1 MHLLFVLLLAIA
13 QNQPEVL
20 SPGSPPQPPPTVT
33 GTSSIEGTVVNDAG
47 GEPVK
52 KAQVR
57 LFGAVSEKQPV
68 AMTDASGSFAFHKL
82 PAGTYVVNAM
92 HDGFDQNRA
101 LLLGDAQRQVTL
113 IDDQTKNGVELR
125 LPPTGAISGRIT
137 DENGDA
143 APNCSVGALD
153 ASTLDSFPWQQQG
166 GRQAQTDDRGEYRI
180 SNLPAGRYIVYQH
193 CQRGIA
199 APHGFMERGDPQTPV
214 WAWVPGTY
222 GGADDGAGASALRV
236 HSGEEIRGID
246 FHLKIT
252 NAFHV
257 SVTVVPDDPTV
268 NLQNVW
274 VRLEA
279 RDPAMARAL
288 QYGLARQNNSAEFHA
303 TPVVP
308 GSYIAIA
315 DVQLPGGH
323 WHGEEPVEVR
333 DVPPQPVKLSLTSAM
348 TVSGDLEALDSG
360 TSGQVY
366 STNSDDPPRPP
377 ATVSLMPVKAS
388 FNGAFPQTQPADDK
402 GHFTITGVLP
412 GRYQLQVI
420 GATSSIRSVTL
431 AGHEVSPSAI
441 DLGPGVTGP
450 LHVVI
455 SMKQV
460 GLQVSLDNLRQDQQT
475 WVFLLPK
482 GVTSPYPGLN
492 PIMGSANQSTVSM
505 QAPPGDYVAYA
516 VECTQ
521 PWPLL
526 NNASVLHA
534 ISGLGKAIEVKEDM
548 NANVTVSVIAREDLK
563 RALDQ
568 DAQ

>member
-1 MHLLFVLLLAIA
+1 MHLLFAFLLVVA
-13 QNQPEVL
+13 QNQLGVL
-20 SPGSPPQPPPTVT
+20 SPDSPPQPLPTVT
-33 GTSSIEGTVVNDAG
+33 GTSSIEGTVVNDAT

-57 LFGAVSEKQPV
+57 LFGAVSEKQPA

-82 PAGTYVVNAM
+82 PAGTYFVNAM

-101 LLLGDAQRQVTL
+101 LLLGDAQKQVTL
-113 IDDQTKNGVELR
+113 SSDQDKSGVELR

-137 DENGDA
+137 DENGDPA
-143 APNCSVGALD
+143 ANCTVGALD
-153 ASTLDSFPWQQQG
+153 ASTLEGFPGQRQG
-166 GRQAQTDDRGEYRI
+166 GQAQTDDRGEYRI
-180 SNLPAGRYIVYQH
+180 ANLPAGRYVVYQH
-193 CQRGIA
+193 CQQGIA

-257 SVTVVPDDPTV
+257 SVTVMLDDPTV

-288 QYGLARQNNSAEFHA
+288 QYGMGRQNNSAEFHA

-333 DVPPQPVKLSLTSAM
+333 DVAPPPVRLLLTSAM
-348 TVSGDLEALDSG
+348 TVTGDLEALDSG
-360 TSGQVY
+360 TSGQVT
-366 STNSDDPPRPP
+366 STNSDIPPRPQ
-377 ATVSLMPVKAS
+377 ATVSLMPVRTS
-388 FNGAFPQTQPADDK
+388 FNGAFPQAHPPDEK

-420 GATSSIRSVTL
+420 GATNSIKSVTL
-431 AGHEVSPSAI
+431 APPA
-441 DLGPGVTGP
+441 
-450 LHVVI
+450 
-455 SMKQV
+455 
-460 GLQVSLDNLRQDQQT
+460 RC
-475 WVFLLPK
+475 
-482 GVTSPYPGLN
+482 TS
-492 PIMGSANQSTVSM
+492 
-505 QAPPGDYVAYA
+505 
-516 VECTQ
+516 
-521 PWPLL
+521 
-526 NNASVLHA
+526 
-534 ISGLGKAIEVKEDM
+534 
-548 NANVTVSVIAREDLK
+548 
-563 RALDQ
+563 
-568 DAQ
+568 

>member
-1 MHLLFVLLLAIA
+1 MHILFVLLLAIA
-13 QNQPEVL
+13 QSQLEVL

-33 GTSSIEGTVVNDAG
+33 GTSSIEGTVVNDAT

-113 IDDQTKNGVELR
+113 TDDQAKNGLELR

-137 DENGDA
+137 DENGDP
-143 APNCSVGALD
+143 APNCTVGALD
-153 ASTLDSFPWQQQG
+153 ASTLDGFPGQRQG
-166 GRQAQTDDRGEYRI
+166 GQAQTDDRGEYRI

-222 GGADDGAGASALRV
+222 GGADDGAGASVLRV

-246 FHLKIT
+246 FRLKIT

-257 SVTVVPDDPTV
+257 SVTVVTDDPTV

-288 QYGLARQNNSAEFHA
+288 QYGMGRQNNSVEFHA

-323 WHGEEPVEVR
+323 WHGEEAVEVR
-333 DVPPQPVKLSLTSAM
+333 DVAPPPVRLLLMSAM
-348 TVSGDLEALDSG
+348 TVTGDLEALDSG
-360 TSGQVY
+360 TSGQVN
-366 STNSDDPPRPP
+366 STNSDDPPRPQ
-377 ATVSLMPVKAS
+377 ATVSLIPVKTS

-412 GRYQLQVI
+412 GRYQLQVV
-420 GATSSIRSVTL
+420 GATNSIKSVTL
-431 AGHEVSPSAI
+431 AGREVSPTAI
-441 DLGPGVTGP
+441 DLGPGATGP

-460 GLQVSLDNLRQDQQT
+460 GLQVSVDNLRQDQQT
-475 WVFLLPK
+475 WVFLLQK
-482 GVTSPYPGLN
+482 GVTNPYPGLN
-492 PIMGSANQSTVSM
+492 PIMASANQSPVSM
-505 QAPPGDYVAYA
+505 QAPPGEYVAYA
-516 VECTQ
+516 VECSQ

-534 ISGLGKAIEVKEDM
+534 IASLGKTVEVKEDM
-548 NANVTVSVIAREDLK
+548 TAAVAVSVIAREDLK